1 MFGMQHTLKQFFGGI
16 AIAAVVA
23 VVAVPSAFSMTVIT
37 DTLGGNGSPKT
48 APDAFERA
56 VAIHN
61 ARPAQG
67 VQLIT
72 DTLGGNG
79 AARQIQHLQSVNATP
94 YVNGGM
100 SAAVAQSNQTL
111 SNQTLANKTLAN
123 KTQSNPSP
131 YLYGGNSAQF
141 AKTIQSPYAYGGNS
155 ARFSEGIQD
164 TGNGVTSSPANPSGT
179 GLGNWGLAGLGAGL
193 AALLVALYLGG
204 RRPRQHRGGVRT
216 A

>member
-111 SNQTLANKTLAN
+111 SNQTLANETLAN

-131 YLYGGNSAQF
+131 YL
-141 AKTIQSPYAYGGNS
+141 YGGNS

-204 RRPRQHRGGVRT
+204 RRPRQHGRGVRT

>member
-37 DTLGGNGSPKT
+37 DTLGGNGSSKAT
-48 APDAFERA
+48 PDAFERA

-61 ARPAQG
+61 ARPARQLQG
-67 VQLIT
+67 GQLIT

-79 AARQIQHLQSVNATP
+79 HAVQPSGSNPVS

-100 SAAVAQSNQTL
+100 SPAVAQSNQTRGR
-111 SNQTLANKTLAN
+111 AY
-123 KTQSNPSP
+123 NPEAYVNGGASP
-131 YLYGGNSAQF
+131 GVAQ
-141 AKTIQSPYAYGGNS
+141 A
-155 ARFSEGIQD
+155 IQD
-164 TGNGVTSSPANPSGT
+164 AGDGLNSTSSVTGGSTGSG
-179 GLGNWGLAGLGAGL
+179 LNNWGYAGLAGGL
-193 AALLVALYLGG
+193 AAALLVALLFLGG
-204 RRPRQHRGGVRT
+204 PRPRQHRRGVRT

>member
-100 SAAVAQSNQTL
+100 SAAVAQSNE
-111 SNQTLANKTLAN
+111 TLANQTPAN
-123 KTQSNPSP
+123 ETQSNPSP

-193 AALLVALYLGG
+193 ALLVALFLGG
-204 RRPRQHRGGVRT
+204 RRPRQHRRGVRT

>member
-1 MFGMQHTLKQFFGGI
+1 MFGMQHTFKQFFGGI

-79 AARQIQHLQSVNATP
+79 AARQIQHVQSVTATP

-100 SAAVAQSNQTL
+100 SAAVAQSNQT
-111 SNQTLANKTLAN
+111 
-123 KTQSNPSP
+123 QSTPSP

-193 AALLVALYLGG
+193 AALLVALFLGG
-204 RRPRQHRGGVRT
+204 RRPRQHRRGVRT

>member
-1 MFGMQHTLKQFFGGI
+1 MFGMQHTFKQFFGGI

-79 AARQIQHLQSVNATP
+79 AARQIQHVQSVTATP

-100 SAAVAQSNQTL
+100 SAAVAQSNE
-111 SNQTLANKTLAN
+111 TLANQTPAN
-123 KTQSNPSP
+123 ETQSNPSP
-131 YLYGGNSAQF
+131 YL
-141 AKTIQSPYAYGGNS
+141 YGGNS

-193 AALLVALYLGG
+193 AALLVALFLGG
-204 RRPRQHRGGVRT
+204 RRPRQHRRGVRT